1 MNKKNLLIILSYILF
16 AFVVIFLS
24 LPQDYTLANSIN
36 ATVGAVNEQSFI
48 IDTTVNVSGSLS
60 NSNGTSLQF
69 LSPADALTSGEGVRM
84 IIQAKNK
91 SVIIGE
97 KPVPSDKTMAST
109 VYEISFEK
117 TSDSSPVTSFDK
129 AITLTFT
136 YTDSEMVGAD
146 ESTARVYRWNGSSWQ
161 ILTDS
166 LIDTSAN
173 TITASSQTFGT
184 TFALLGNT
192 ITATESVGDSAS
204 SAITGGGSG
213 GIRASFL
220 NALFPFLFNSPAKPT
235 PPSDVDFNGDGK
247 VDIVDLSILLYRWQG
262 IGPEVARYDLSKNNE
277 IDLADISILFFYW
290 TG

>member
-1 MNKKNLLIILSYILF
+1 MTKKNLLIILSCIF
-16 AFVVIFLS
+16 AFVFIFLS
-24 LPQDYTLANSIN
+24 LPRDYTLANNIN
-36 ATVGAVNEQSFI
+36 ATIGAVNEQSFI
-48 IDTTVNVSGSLS
+48 IDTTQSVSGSLT
-60 NSNGTSLQF
+60 NSNGTSIQF
-69 LSPADALTSGEGVRM
+69 LSPADALSSGDGVRM

-97 KPVPSDKTMAST
+97 KPVPSGKTMAST

-136 YTDSEMVGAD
+136 YTDNEIVGAD

-220 NALFPFLFNSPAKPT
+220 NALFPFLFNSPAKPA